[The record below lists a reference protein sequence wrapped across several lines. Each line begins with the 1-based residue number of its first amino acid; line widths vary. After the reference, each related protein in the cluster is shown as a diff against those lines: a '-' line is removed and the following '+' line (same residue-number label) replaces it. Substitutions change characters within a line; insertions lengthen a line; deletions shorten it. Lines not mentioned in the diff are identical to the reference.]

1 MSWSKILITN
11 LFTAS
16 GGGTRTTLSIA
27 RCLADSGY
35 LTDLVSLWGLDLKT
49 LEKLHGIQ
57 LSDLVSE
64 GMLRVYYR
72 PRHEVFTSIR
82 YFSYRDFKNLVKEF
96 VKTGSYNAFFFFDD
110 ILRIEELLDLDKPVF
125 LYVHFSF
132 VHRIIASLFDELTSE
147 MQYWKLN
154 VLKERLMRVLLSN
167 FFVVNPKIIGKVIV
181 LANSTVTLSFVKSLW
196 GIDPILLHPPVIY
209 PSTFIEPS
217 RSFEQKKNIIVSLG
231 VFEPT
236 KRFGVL
242 LDAFAR
248 SRVREKATLVIMGN
262 LVNPVYLRYLRE
274 KSIRLGI
281 KDRVKFLVNMDDFV
295 KWDMLMRSKIIVHAK
310 IFEPFGIAV
319 AEGMYAGCIPIVF
332 KSPLS
337 GPWVDSV
344 ERGKYG
350 FGFRDTDELAEVLS
364 NVLTGYEELK
374 FMVDPIK
381 EKALSYSYTN
391 FKAKLLQIVRKL
403 IT

>member
-1 MSWSKILITN
+1 MSRGKVLITN
-11 LFTAS
+11 FITTS

-27 RCLADSGY
+27 RSLADAGY

-57 LSDLVSE
+57 LSDLVSK
-64 GMLRVYYR
+64 GVLRIYYR
-72 PRHEVFTSIR
+72 HRRGVFTSIR
-82 YFSYRDFKNLVKEF
+82 YFSYRDFKNLVNEF

-110 ILRIEELLDLDKPVF
+110 VIKMRELLDLDKTIF

-132 VHRIIASLFDELTSE
+132 VHRIMISLYDELTGE
-147 MQYWKLN
+147 MPYREIKI
-154 VLKERLMRVLLSN
+154 LKERLMRVLLRS
-167 FFVVNPKIIGKVIV
+167 FFVANPKAIGKVIV
-181 LANSTVTLSFVKSLW
+181 LANSTVTSLFIRNLW
-196 GIDPILLHPPVIY
+196 GIDPIILHPPVIC
-209 PSTFIEPS
+209 PSTFMEPS
-217 RSFEQKKNIIVSLG
+217 RSFVQKKNIVVSVGAL
-231 VFEPT
+231 EPT

-248 SRVREKATLVIMGN
+248 SRVREKATLVIVGN
-262 LVNPVYLRYLRE
+262 LVNPAYLRYLRE

-281 KDRVKFLVNMDDFV
+281 KDRVKFLINTDDFV

-337 GPWVDSV
+337 GPWIDSV

-350 FGFRDTDELAEVLS
+350 FGFRDADELAEVLS
-364 NVLTGYEELK
+364 NVLTGYEELR

-381 EKALSYSYTN
+381 EKALSYSCTN